1 MERVVWGPGSG
12 ARASRARVARVGPSS
27 GAGRFVGLAV
37 GTEPVL
43 AFRSGRS
50 LPADALHC
58 GPSTRAS
65 GVVTRTGSQTTD
77 RAGWAH
83 PDRVGHLAPVQTDR
97 AGSPER
103 MQGRTEV
110 AEHEQS
116 EPERGEPT
124 RRRDRR
130 ADLLVA
136 AARRFVAVG
145 ISKTTMEDIA
155 REARAGKAT
164 LYRHFGNKAAVVDA
178 LLEREAA
185 RFEHELRAAAA
196 ERQDAVGRIEAVFVT
211 GVGFFITHP
220 ILTKGR
226 DEEPGL
232 LLPRITAHGG
242 PLVERGLDLFTELV
256 EAGIADQELREVGRP
271 SCCRDD
277 HAARRRATSPSPRC
291 TCRSTIPSRRATSPT
306 HWWQGGS
313 APGRARPDRPS
324 GVSW

>member
-1 MERVVWGPGSG
+1 M
-12 ARASRARVARVGPSS
+12 
-27 GAGRFVGLAV
+27 
-37 GTEPVL
+37 
-43 AFRSGRS
+43 
-50 LPADALHC
+50 
-58 GPSTRAS
+58 
-65 GVVTRTGSQTTD
+65 
-77 RAGWAH
+77 
-83 PDRVGHLAPVQTDR
+83 
-97 AGSPER
+97 
-103 MQGRTEV
+103 

-116 EPERGEPT
+116 EPERGEATP
-124 RRRDRR
+124 RRDRR

-196 ERQDAVGRIEAVFVT
+196 ERQDAVGRIEAAFVT

-232 LLPRITAHGG
+232 LLPRITADGG

-256 EAGIADQELREVGRP
+256 EAGIADQELREVDARAAAEMIMRLVLSYFAFP
-271 SCCRDD
+271 PMHVQVDD
-277 HAARRRATSPSPRC
+277 
-291 TCRSTIPSRRATSPT
+291 PSRRATSPT
-306 HWWQGGS
+306 HWWQG
-313 APGRARPDRPS
+313 PRRPRAS
-324 GVSW
+324 